1 VSIRSCLL
9 ALCVVCVAAW
19 VIAQEALPD
28 ADPLAGAPPTDARHY
43 SYAIGRQIGSSFR
56 DDSLEL
62 DVDSLAAGLRDGL
75 SGAEP
80 QFPAEL
86 CDVALQRMY
95 MQQQENYRQRN
106 ADFLA
111 QNAKAEGVVTL
122 PSGLQYK
129 ILAEGT
135 GASPMPTSTVSV
147 NYVGSFIDGD
157 VFDQSQPG
165 EPAQFKL
172 DAEPG
177 VIDGWKEALLLMK
190 VGDKWQLFLP
200 SELAYGEFGS
210 GDAIP
215 PHAALIFE
223 VELLGIE

>member
-1 VSIRSCLL
+1 
-9 ALCVVCVAAW
+9 VCVAAW

-28 ADPLAGAPPTDARHY
+28 ADPLAEAPPTDARHY

-56 DDSLEL
+56 QDSVEL
-62 DVDSLAAGLRDGL
+62 DVDALAAGIRDGL
-75 SGAEP
+75 TGADSQYP
-80 QFPAEL
+80 QEL

-95 MQQQENYRQRN
+95 QQQQENYRKRN

-111 QNAKAEGVVTL
+111 QNAKAEGVVAL

-129 ILAEGT
+129 ILAA
-135 GASPMPTSTVSV
+135 GAGESPTPTSTVTV
-147 NYVGSFIDGD
+147 NYVGSFIDGA

-177 VIDGWKEALLLMK
+177 VIDGWKEAMLLMK
-190 VGDKWQLFLP
+190 VGDKWRLFLP
-200 SELAYGEFGS
+200 SELAYGEYGS

-215 PHAALIFE
+215 PHTTLIYE